1 MLAGP
6 PLAAHTNVSSRPSAP
21 LCEAPR
27 FSPTEEVQ
35 TLTADEPD
43 RQKVSA
49 LSAQVAK
56 GLLASGAARGAFALP
71 TRGGTPRGSGVR
83 RPSEAALSAA
93 GTRGEVV
100 TGKMTAIL
108 GP

>member
-6 PLAAHTNVSSRPSAP
+6 PLAAHTNGSSRPSAP
-21 LCEAPR
+21 LCGAPR

-56 GLLASGAARGAFALP
+56 GLLASGAARGPSRSPHAVGHPGAQGCDVPRRRLSRRQGP
-71 TRGGTPRGSGVR
+71 GGRS
-83 RPSEAALSAA
+83 
-93 GTRGEVV
+93 
-100 TGKMTAIL
+100 
-108 GP
+108 